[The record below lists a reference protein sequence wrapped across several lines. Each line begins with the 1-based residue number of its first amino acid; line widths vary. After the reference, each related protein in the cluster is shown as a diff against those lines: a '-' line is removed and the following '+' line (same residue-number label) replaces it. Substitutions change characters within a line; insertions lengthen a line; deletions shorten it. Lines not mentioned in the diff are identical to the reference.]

1 MKLSTAYISHPDCLK
16 HKMELGHPE
25 CPQRLAVIAA
35 QLQACG
41 LLDQLECYEA
51 PLATTA
57 QLVRVHTTDY
67 IESVQ
72 QASPTSGLSYL
83 DLDTAMNPY
92 SLNAALHAAGA
103 VVLAAELV
111 LSQQVE
117 NAFCAVRPPGHHAES
132 ARAMGFCL
140 FNNIAVGVAYA
151 LECYGLQRIAIV
163 DFDVHHGNGTEEIF
177 RNDER
182 VMLCSTFQH
191 PFYPNCGADSHRPN
205 IVNVPLPAGTD
216 SVAFRDAITDYWLPA
231 LEQFQPQMLFISAG
245 FDAHWEDSLAQLQ
258 LDDADYV
265 WVTQQIKT
273 LAKKVANGRIVSVL
287 EGGYALDALGRCV
300 IAHINVLKEP

>member
-16 HKMELGHPE
+16 HEMGLGHPE

-41 LLDQLECYEA
+41 LMDQLECHEA
-51 PLATTA
+51 PLATFA
-57 QLVRVHTTDY
+57 QLARVHTTDY

-72 QASPTSGLSYL
+72 QASPASGLVYL
-83 DLDTAMNPY
+83 DPDTAMNPD
-92 SLNAALHAAGA
+92 SLNAALRAAGA
-103 VVLAAELV
+103 VVLATELV
-111 LSQQVE
+111 LTQQVE

-132 ARAMGFCL
+132 GRAMGFCL
-140 FNNIAVGVAYA
+140 FNNIAVGMAHA
-151 LECYGLQRIAIV
+151 LECYGLQRVAVV

-191 PFYPNCGADSHRPN
+191 PFYPYCGADSRRQN
-205 IVNVPLPAGTD
+205 SVNVPLPAGTD
-216 SVAFRDAITDYWLPA
+216 SAAFRDAIADHWLPA
-231 LEQFQPQMLFISAG
+231 LEQFQPQMVFISAG
-245 FDAHWEDSLAQLQ
+245 FDAHQEDSLAQLQ

-265 WVTQQIKT
+265 WVTQQIKV
-273 LAKKVANGRIVSVL
+273 LANKVADGRIVSVL
-287 EGGYALDALGRCV
+287 EGEIGR
-300 IAHINVLKEP
+300 AHV